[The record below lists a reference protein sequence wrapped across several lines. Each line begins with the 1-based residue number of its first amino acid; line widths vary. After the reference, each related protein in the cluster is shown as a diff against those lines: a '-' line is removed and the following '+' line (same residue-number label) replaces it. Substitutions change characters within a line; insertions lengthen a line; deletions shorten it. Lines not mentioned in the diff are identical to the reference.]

1 MAMNSPGN
9 RPALRLVDTGVA
21 AVPRA
26 GALGVAAGPRRSA
39 LVAVPSASTVG
50 GTSAAARASAGRAA
64 AAAARG
70 VEAENVSAA
79 RLSALDPRWML
90 AVRASHAI
98 ATVDHSAGG
107 SRGASRLG
115 FLAPEHRRRLV
126 AEGARLGL
134 RPFDTNLVIAIVQDA
149 ARSGA
154 DPLGDEAR
162 ARLALVRGLEGGGAV
177 ESRTGEHP
185 TGGWH
190 IGSNHI
196 AAAAVLAGVWTY
208 LLVCWVLGR

>member
-1 MAMNSPGN
+1 MAMNSPGD
-9 RPALRLVDTGVA
+9 RPSLRLVDTGVA

-26 GALGVAAGPRRSA
+26 RAVGVAIGPRRSA
-39 LVAVPSASTVG
+39 LVAATSAGVA
-50 GTSAAARASAGRAA
+50 SAAARAS
-64 AAAARG
+64 AARG
-70 VEAENVSAA
+70 VEAENIAAA

-90 AVRASHAI
+90 AVRVSHAV
-98 ATVDHSAGG
+98 ATVDTSGNG
-107 SRGASRLG
+107 PRGASRLG

-149 ARSGA
+149 ARSGD

-162 ARLALVRGLEGGGAV
+162 ARLALVRGLDGGPGAEGLAGESGPRQAGGL
-177 ESRTGEHP
+177 R
-185 TGGWH
+185 

-196 AAAAVLAGVWTY
+196 AAAMVLAGVWAY